1 MKLAVQDEKKEE
13 QERMQAMLDELD
25 LKQPDNGIAY
35 SLDDAVAIAERIGYP
50 VLVRPS
56 YVLGGRGM
64 ETCFDEEALRRY
76 MSEAVDASELAD
88 APVLIDR
95 FLSEAIEID
104 VDVVADFGS
113 TDQPQELVC
122 GVMEHIEEA
131 GIHSGDS
138 TCIVPPYSLSRPT
151 ID

>member
-1 MKLAVQDEKKEE
+1 MV
-13 QERMQAMLDELD
+13 
-25 LKQPDNGIAY
+25 
-35 SLDDAVAIAERIGYP
+35 IAERIGYP

-64 ETCFDEEALRRY
+64 ETCFDEDALRRY

-113 TDQPQELVC
+113 TEAPQQLVC

-138 TCIVPPYSLSRPT
+138 SCTLPPISMSKSQIKRVAAATEQIARGLNV
-151 ID
+151 